1 MPQERDASLFRGPIA
16 VIFALALH
24 SAHGGE
30 DRSFDELG
38 HSIAGELNH
47 VLVRA
52 GLCKTL
58 VECTNN
64 SRVLFA
70 SSGTGLNFEIYE
82 VADAQAVGS
91 AFEVLGRRGRELPAG
106 KKLEAA
112 FISHSKAAELKRSVL
127 TNQPVH
133 ARVEVMGS
141 ASTVGR

>member
-1 MPQERDASLFRGPIA
+1 MI
-16 VIFALALH
+16 ALAFH
-24 SAHGGE
+24 AAHAGE
-30 DRSFDELG
+30 DRSYDELG
-38 HSIAGELNH
+38 HSIAGELKQ

-58 VECTNN
+58 VECTSN

-70 SSGTGLNFEIYE
+70 SSGTGLHFEIYE

-112 FISHSKAAELKRSVL
+112 FISHSKSADLNRSVFA
-127 TNQPVH
+127 NQPVH
-133 ARVEVMGS
+133 AWLEVMGS